1 MRSIYLL
8 TLLLLF
14 SCEQQD
20 SKSIVKKEIKYQLD
34 SLEMNGYLVYD
45 ESIKEKR
52 PAILASTPAS
62 LSTHTTI
69 MCLSIFPVLP
79 GTL

>member
-45 ESIKEKR
+45 ESIKKKDLQFLWFMNGGVKMIILEKEQK
-52 PAILASTPAS
+52 
-62 LSTHTTI
+62 
-69 MCLSIFPVLP
+69 C
-79 GTL
+79 

>member
-52 PAILASTPAS
+52 PAILVV
-62 LSTHTTI
+62 H
-69 MCLSIFPVLP
+69 
-79 GTL
+79 